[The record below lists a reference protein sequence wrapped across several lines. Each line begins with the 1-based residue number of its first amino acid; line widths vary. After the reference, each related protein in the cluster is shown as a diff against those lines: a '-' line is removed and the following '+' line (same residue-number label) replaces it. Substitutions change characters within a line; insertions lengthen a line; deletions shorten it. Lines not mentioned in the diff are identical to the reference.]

1 MKKAMMFILM
11 VFCLTVGGIS
21 ASAEIYSEQC
31 GDNAAWYYDDETY
44 TLTIKGEGSTWD
56 YYASDKFMP
65 ASYERNVKYV
75 VIEEGITRLG
85 DYVLYDTWDG
95 YHNVVDISFPDS
107 LVELGAYSCAEICN
121 ATDFK
126 LPKNL
131 KRIGARA
138 FTGSRKEQWDIPS
151 SVTYIG
157 RQAFYASQMKSV
169 NLPEGL
175 ETIGEYAF
183 DSTKLEYIEIPS
195 GTIDIRKGAF
205 YNCQKLK
212 SIKLPEGLTSIGYGM
227 FNYCIELESVTI
239 PKSVTSIGERA
250 FLDCKKLKDVYFEG
264 TWEEWENISVDIFN
278 DSLSSANIHT
288 TNGHIISALLRD
300 VGSDSWL
307 TVRLDEEAEKRVII
321 AQGFDGDKQTGIKI
335 VKNHT
340 AFFPAGTDSVKLFY
354 WDSLTS
360 MSPASTVKVVGV
372 MEKAKIENITVSQT
386 PESVNKADNMLDGNM
401 NTVWAS
407 TGKATA
413 VADLGKVRKARKVN
427 VYLKKYEDNRTLPLK
442 IEISA
447 DGEKWEE
454 GLDLTIG
461 SNTGYAAELDIYEDI
476 RYVRISVNGNSVSNW
491 ASVAEVE
498 VWAEKE

>member
-1 MKKAMMFILM
+1 MFILM

-21 ASAEIYSEQC
+21 ASAEIHSEQC
-31 GDNAAWYYDDETY
+31 GDNAAWYYDDETG
-44 TLTIKGEGSTWD
+44 TLTIKGEGPMWD
-56 YYASDKFMP
+56 CGEGRDFTPYDNDIKHII
-65 ASYERNVKYV
+65 
-75 VIEEGITRLG
+75 IEEGITRLG
-85 DYVLYDTWDG
+85 DNVFRADWYEFNYVE
-95 YHNVVDISFPDS
+95 DISFPDS
-107 LVELGAYSCAEICN
+107 LEEIGAYACADIDVEE
-121 ATDFK
+121 FE

-131 KRIGARA
+131 KIIDYRA
-138 FTGSRKEQWDIPS
+138 FVGSRKEHWDIPA

-157 RQAFYASQMKSV
+157 RQAFYASRMKSV

-212 SIKLPEGLTSIGYGM
+212 SIKLPEGLTSMGYGM

-288 TNGHIISALLRD
+288 ANGHIISALLRD

-307 TVRLDEEAEKRVII
+307 TVRLDDEAEKRVII

-413 VADLGKVRKARKVN
+413 VADLGKVRKAHKVN

-461 SNTGYAAELDIYEDI
+461 SNTRYAAELDIYEDI

>member
-56 YYASDKFMP
+56 YDGYDTFMP
-65 ASYERNVKYV
+65 YEENVKHII
-75 VIEEGITRLG
+75 IEEGITRLG
-85 DYVLYDTWDG
+85 ERVFDDHWDG
-95 YHNVVDISFPDS
+95 YHDVVDISFPDS
-107 LVELGAYSCAEICN
+107 LEELGAYSCSSLIN
-121 ATDFK
+121 AK
-126 LPKNL
+126 ELELPKNL

-138 FTGSRKEQWDIPS
+138 FMGSRKEQWDIPS

-157 RQAFYASQMKSV
+157 WQAFYASQMKSV

-175 ETIGEYAF
+175 ETIDENAF
-183 DSTKLEYIEIPS
+183 DSTQLEYIEIPS
-195 GTIDIRKGAF
+195 GTIDIRQGAF
-205 YNCQKLK
+205 DNCQKLK
-212 SIKLPEGLTSIGYGM
+212 SFKFPDGVTSISDGM
-227 FNYCIELESVTI
+227 FYYCIELEDVTI
-239 PKSVTSIGERA
+239 PKSVTEIGPGA
-250 FLDCKKLKDVYFEG
+250 FRDCKKLKDVYFEG
-264 TWEEWENISVDIFN
+264 TWEEWENISVIGLN
-278 DSLSSANIHT
+278 NSLASANIHT

-307 TVRLDEEAEKRVII
+307 TVRLDEEAEKKVII

-340 AFFPAGTDSVKLFY
+340 AFFPAGTDTVKLFY

-360 MSPASTVKVVGV
+360 MSPASTVKFVGV
-372 MEKAKIENITVSQT
+372 MEKAKIESIAVSQT
-386 PESVNKADNMLDGNM
+386 PESVNKAENMLDGNRD
-401 NTVWAS
+401 TVWAS

-427 VYLKKYEDNRTLPLK
+427 VYLKKYEDGRTLPLK

-447 DGEKWEE
+447 DGEKWAD